1 MTGTERKVFQKY
13 YPPDFD
19 PKNVLWRPSTCNV
32 IRATS
37 TFTKEKKFNMRRETA
52 EGETYLGMKIFR
64 FYFRCPNCLADISFK
79 TDIENVDYT
88 AEHGATRLFE
98 AFKSYQEQE
107 RRKEEKEEAEKNDAM
122 KMLEKRTKMSR
133 AEMEAIGKL
142 EELQEISKRQQ
153 LTNPLEYL
161 EKVEKEQQL
170 SQAELHRLQDEEDE
184 REIARLLGH
193 KKQRIV
199 EEDET
204 LETTTD
210 DADELSTSEIPT
222 TSVPTTSRSLYKSI
236 RKPPKSEEN
245 RLNAVVRIVKKPAT
259 STASSASKPSS
270 SQPASSSLLGLAADY
285 GSSSGNEDE

>member
-19 PKNVLWRPSTCNV
+19 PKNVLWLHLICNV

-37 TFTKEKKFNMRRETA
+37 TSTKEKKFNMRRETA
-52 EGETYLGMKIFR
+52 EGESYLGMKIFR

-79 TDIENVDYT
+79 TDIKNVDYT

-142 EELQEISKRQQ
+142 EELKEMSKRQQ

-161 EKVEKEQQL
+161 EKVEKEEQL

-184 REIARLLGH
+184 REVARVFGH
-193 KKQRIV
+193 KKRRMV
-199 EEDET
+199 EENET
-204 LETTTD
+204 LETTID
-210 DADELSTSEIPT
+210 DTDELSTSAITST
-222 TSVPTTSRSLYKSI
+222 TVPTASKSLYKSI
-236 RKPPKSEEN
+236 RKPPKPEKN
-245 RLNAVVRIVKKPAT
+245 RLHGLVRVVKKHAT
-259 STASSASKPSS
+259 SKAPSTSKSSG
-270 SQPASSSLLGLAADY
+270 SQPTSTSLLGLAADY
-285 GSSSGNEDE
+285 GSSSEDDDA